1 METTD
6 KICNCYWK
14 KTKSRRGD
22 ILKYDIYKNAVVIRQ
37 GVSREEALREVEK
50 NRVLINVVDKIW
62 DEMGLKGRGC
72 KQKHTNA

>member
-1 METTD
+1 M
-6 KICNCYWK
+6 
-14 KTKSRRGD
+14 
-22 ILKYDIYKNAVVIRQ
+22 KYDIYKNAVVIRQ